1 MFKFVACVGAT
12 SLTIL
17 GTGASGSILGPDAAR
32 CGANDGPAILV
43 HVAGLKDRQGQVRTR
58 IFGGAPS
65 TWFDK
70 RNALK
75 RTEVP
80 IPANGAVD
88 ICMPVER
95 PGVYAVDIRH
105 DTNGNGKTEIA
116 DGGGLSGN
124 PDVSLFDIVLKRRPP
139 ADKVSVRVG
148 DGITPVTIIVKYK
161 QGGSFK
167 AIAPLQST
175 QR

>member
-1 MFKFVACVGAT
+1 MFKFVACIGAT
-12 SLTIL
+12 SLAIL
-17 GTGASGSILGPDAAR
+17 GVGASASILGPDAAR
-32 CGANDGPAILV
+32 CGANGGPAILV
-43 HVAGLKDRQGQVRTR
+43 HVAGLKDREGQVRAR
-58 IFGGAPS
+58 VFGGDPS

-105 DTNGNGKTEIA
+105 DTNGNGKSEIA

-124 PDVSLFDIVLKRRPP
+124 PDVSLLDVLFKRRPSVE
-139 ADKVSVRVG
+139 KVSVRVG
-148 DGITPVTIIVKYK
+148 SGVTPLTIILKYK

-167 AIAPLQST
+167 AIAPLQTT

>member
-1 MFKFVACVGAT
+1 MFKFVACIGAT
-12 SLTIL
+12 SLAIL
-17 GTGASGSILGPDAAR
+17 GVGASASILGPDAAR
-32 CGANDGPAILV
+32 CGANGGPAILV
-43 HVAGLKDRQGQVRTR
+43 HVAGLKDREGQVRAR
-58 IFGGAPS
+58 VFGGDPS

-105 DTNGNGKTEIA
+105 DTNGNGKSEIA

-124 PDVSLFDIVLKRRPP
+124 PDVSLFDVLFKRRPSVE
-139 ADKVSVRVG
+139 KVSVRVG
-148 DGITPVTIIVKYK
+148 SGVTPLTIILKYK

-167 AIAPLQST
+167 AIAPLQTT

>member
-1 MFKFVACVGAT
+1 MFKFVACVSATGLAILCAGANAT
-12 SLTIL
+12 
-17 GTGASGSILGPDAAR
+17 ILGPDAAR
-32 CGANDGPAILV
+32 CGANGGPAILV
-43 HVAGLKDRQGQVRTR
+43 HVAGLKDRGGQVRAR
-58 IFGGAPS
+58 IFGGDPS

-80 IPANGAVD
+80 TPTIGSVD

-105 DTNGNGKTEIA
+105 DTNGNGKSEIA

-124 PDVSLFDIVLKRRPP
+124 PDVSLFDVLFKRRPP
-139 ADKVSVRVG
+139 AEKVSVRVG
-148 DGITPVTIIVKYK
+148 AGVTPLTIIVKYK
-161 QGGSFK
+161 QGGAFK

>member
-1 MFKFVACVGAT
+1 MFKFVACIGAT
-12 SLTIL
+12 SLAIL
-17 GTGASGSILGPDAAR
+17 GVGASASILGPDAAR
-32 CGANDGPAILV
+32 CGANGGPAILV
-43 HVAGLKDRQGQVRTR
+43 HVAGLKDREGQVRAR
-58 IFGGAPS
+58 VFGGDPS

-105 DTNGNGKTEIA
+105 DTNGNGKSEIA

-124 PDVSLFDIVLKRRPP
+124 PDVSLFDVLFKRRPSVE
-139 ADKVSVRVG
+139 KVSVRVG
-148 DGITPVTIIVKYK
+148 SGVTPLTIILKYK

-167 AIAPLQST
+167 AIAPLQT
-175 QR
+175 TER